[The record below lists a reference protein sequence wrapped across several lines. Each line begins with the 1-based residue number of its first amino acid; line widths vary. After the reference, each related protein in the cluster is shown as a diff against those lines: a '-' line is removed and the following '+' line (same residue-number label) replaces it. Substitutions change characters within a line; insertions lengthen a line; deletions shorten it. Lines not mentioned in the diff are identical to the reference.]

1 VRVVLTVFVLWLLPA
16 FAAAQSRAVVVIC
29 LADKAPAITLDLWRQ
44 SVFGVELHCIDANFI
59 TGMTPCAPDSGFGL
73 SDQDSG
79 RMTSTTASEADAYAN
94 IGGLTY
100 VRFAP
105 LTIEFWGGQSDG
117 SGDAPLRDWTYTV
130 DRVSGVALLLR
141 DDKRTVYT
149 CGVIR

>member
-1 VRVVLTVFVLWLLPA
+1 MRRVITVLLLWLMPLMGSA
-16 FAAAQSRAVVVIC
+16 ESRAVVVIC
-29 LADKAPAITLDLWRQ
+29 LADKAAPITLDLWRQ

-59 TGMTPCAPDSGFGL
+59 TGLTPCAPDSGYGL
-73 SDQDSG
+73 SNDETG
-79 RMTSTTASEADAYAN
+79 RLTGIAETEAEAFAN

-105 LTIEFWGGQSDG
+105 LTIEFWTGQSDG
-117 SGDAPLRDWTYTV
+117 SGDAPARDWTYTV

-141 DDKRTVYT
+141 DGKRTVYT